1 MTQSNAATL
10 GQEIANAIT
19 HGIGVL
25 LSISALVIL
34 VVFASLRGDAWYIA
48 AYAVFGVSMITLYLA
63 STLYHAAQEPRVK
76 RALELF
82 DHVAI
87 FILIAGSYTAFSLT
101 ILRDSVG
108 WWFFG
113 AVWAIAAFG
122 IVMETLFLN
131 RWPFLTL
138 ATYLAMGWLVVLAWK
153 PLAANA
159 PPRMLYLLIAGG
171 LSYSI
176 GTIFYSLG
184 RRRGWFHVAW
194 HFFVIAGTTCHFFSA
209 LAALPAA

>member
-1 MTQSNAATL
+1 MTKSIPATL

-34 VVFASLRGDAWYIA
+34 VVFACLRGDAWYIA
-48 AYAVFGVSMITLYLA
+48 AYAIFGTSMITLYLA
-63 STLYHAAQEPRVK
+63 STLYHAAQEPKVK

-122 IVMETLFLN
+122 IAMETLFLN
-131 RWPFLTL
+131 RWPALTL

-159 PPRMLYLLIAGG
+159 PPQMLFFLIAGG
-171 LSYSI
+171 LCYSI

-184 RRRGWFHVAW
+184 HRRGWFHVGW
-194 HFFVIAGTTCHFFSA
+194 HFFVIAGTACHFFSA
-209 LAALPAA
+209 LAALPAV

>member
-1 MTQSNAATL
+1 MTENIAATL
-10 GQEIANAIT
+10 GQEIANALT

-25 LSISALVIL
+25 LSIAALVVL
-34 VVFASLRGDAWYIA
+34 VVFASLRGDAWYIT
-48 AYAVFGVSMITLYLA
+48 AYSIFGASMITLYLA
-63 STLYHAAQEPRVK
+63 STLYHAAQEPKLKRV
-76 RALELF
+76 LELF

-113 AVWAIAAFG
+113 AVWGIAAFG
-122 IVMETLFLN
+122 IAMETLFLN
-131 RWPFLTL
+131 RWPALTL

-159 PPRMLYLLIAGG
+159 PPSMLFFLIAGG
-171 LSYSI
+171 LCYSL

-184 RRRGWFHVAW
+184 RRRGWFHVGW

-209 LAALPAA
+209 LAALPAV